1 MYCIVLTVKY
11 VSLLVQCCFCFCY
24 SFLESLALVILI
36 VICLMVYCMHRS
48 VVVSAGLLRIFGQE
62 VAELP
67 LVATSREH
75 QGKVSTFMVF
85 KNALV

>member
-1 MYCIVLTVKY
+1 M
-11 VSLLVQCCFCFCY
+11 F
-24 SFLESLALVILI
+24 
-36 VICLMVYCMHRS
+36 RS

-75 QGKVSTFMVF
+75 QGKVSTPCCPINMCSGVAFNFASPHPSFSLSSLGSKCFLRVTS
-85 KNALV
+85 